1 MIRLGKA
8 LVALAILVVGGVGA
22 ALPAE
27 VDFGGL
33 TPSPGGCTLSGGDS
47 GSVCANTQS
56 FSAIGNTFTATGYN
70 NPFAP
75 GDGALTLKS
84 TPANS
89 FAESGL
95 GENNTGPGTSCSSA
109 DCAIDRPFGVAV
121 VASGNPMNDAII
133 GSFDDEVDSFNFF
146 TGSSIATLS
155 FFEMIGPVNGGDP
168 CTTGPVAGTCLI
180 TFPDAAVIGIQ
191 TDTGSVLLTAV
202 SATAGTVPEPST
214 WAMLLLGFAG
224 LGYAGL
230 RQRAAIRR
238 KSVSLVNV

>member
-1 MIRLGKA
+1 
-8 LVALAILVVGGVGA
+8 
-22 ALPAE
+22 
-27 VDFGGL
+27 
-33 TPSPGGCTLSGGDS
+33 
-47 GSVCANTQS
+47 
-56 FSAIGNTFTATGYN
+56 
-70 NPFAP
+70 
-75 GDGALTLKS
+75 
-84 TPANS
+84 
-89 FAESGL
+89 
-95 GENNTGPGTSCSSA
+95 
-109 DCAIDRPFGVAV
+109 
-121 VASGNPMNDAII
+121 MNDAII

-224 LGYAGL
+224 LGYAGW
-230 RQRAAIRR
+230 RRAAKREAE
-238 KSVSLVNV
+238 LA

>member
-1 MIRLGKA
+1 MIRLAKA
-8 LVALAILVVGGVGA
+8 FVFLAILAVGGAGA
-22 ALPAE
+22 ALAVE
-27 VDFGGL
+27 VDFGSL
-33 TPSPGGCTLSGGDS
+33 TPSPGGCSTTIGDS
-47 GSVCANTQS
+47 GSVCGNSQVFTA
-56 FSAIGNTFTATGYN
+56 AGNTFTATGFD
-70 NPFAP
+70 NPFLL
-75 GDGALTLKS
+75 DDTSALTLKPL
-84 TPANS
+84 PANTL
-89 FAESGL
+89 AESGL
-95 GENNTGPGTSCSSA
+95 GENNTPPGTPCTSA

-224 LGYAGL
+224 LGFAGW
-230 RQRAAIRR
+230 RRAAKREAE
-238 KSVSLVNV
+238 LA